1 MNMEDRYESEN
12 RQHTL
17 TDKIAG
23 YTKIPSGT
31 KKYADIFTKYI
42 SDISDSTE
50 INKSTRR

>member
-1 MNMEDRYESEN
+1 MNMDDRYELGN

-23 YTKIPSGT
+23 YTKIPSDT
-31 KKYADIFTKYI
+31 KKLADIFMKYI
-42 SDISDSTE
+42 SDISDSPE